1 MKKFSII
8 VLSLVLFAACNNA
21 DKETSISKTATET
34 STPPVT
40 ESRPAPMPSFAMMN
54 SRNETVNLESFKGKK
69 VLVNLWA
76 TWCGPCRA
84 EIPSIQQLVAKTNPD
99 KVAIVMLSL
108 DDDFETAKD
117 FASKTKMNLPVYF
130 PAGQLPILF
139 TVEAIP
145 TTFIFN
151 EKGELIH
158 RQVGADNYDSPA
170 YIELLNK

>member
-1 MKKFSII
+1 MRQSSII
-8 VLSLVLFAACNNA
+8 LLSLVFLAACNNG
-21 DKETSISKTATET
+21 DKETGTPETAIET
-34 STPPVT
+34 SPPGTT

-54 SRNETVNLESFKGKK
+54 SRDETVNLESFKGKK

-130 PAGQLPILF
+130 PAGQLPTLF

-170 YIELLNK
+170 YIEMLNK

>member
-1 MKKFSII
+1 MKHISII
-8 VLSLVLFAACNNA
+8 LAGLLLVTACNNA
-21 DKETSISKTATET
+21 DKETGIAEASTET
-34 STPPVT
+34 STPAPA
-40 ESRPAPMPSFAMMN
+40 ESKPASMPSFAMMN
-54 SRNETVNLESFKGKK
+54 SRSETVNLESFKGKK

-170 YIELLNK
+170 YIEMLNK